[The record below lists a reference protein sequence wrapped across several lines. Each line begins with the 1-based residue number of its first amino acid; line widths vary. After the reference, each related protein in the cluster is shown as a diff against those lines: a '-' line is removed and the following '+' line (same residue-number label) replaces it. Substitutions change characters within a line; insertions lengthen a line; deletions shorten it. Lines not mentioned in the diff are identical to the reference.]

1 MPRYIERKTRE
12 SKVPE
17 GWYEA
22 KVGAVDELKG
32 VETIYGMK
40 DKLVVSFK
48 IANGQ
53 EQPAV
58 IKKRYNNRL
67 HQKSAFYAF
76 VKEVTGEAPE
86 G

>member
-1 MPRYIERKTRE
+1 MPRYIKRKARE

-22 KVGAVDELKG
+22 KLGAVDELKG

-40 DKLVVSFK
+40 DKLVVSFDL
-48 IANGQ
+48 ANGQ

-58 IKKRYNNRL
+58 IKNGITTACTRKVHSML
-67 HQKSAFYAF
+67 L
-76 VKEVTGEAPE
+76 
-86 G
+86 